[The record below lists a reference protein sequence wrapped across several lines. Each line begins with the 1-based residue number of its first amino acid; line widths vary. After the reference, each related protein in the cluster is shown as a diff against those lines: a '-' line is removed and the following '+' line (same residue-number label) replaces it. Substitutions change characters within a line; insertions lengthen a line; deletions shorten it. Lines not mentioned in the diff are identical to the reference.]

1 MPPPTAPG
9 GIKKKKGGGEITVPE
24 FTMPATAVPGIAGV
38 IVKAWQNDPS
48 LNKILERVT
57 SGPNTG
63 MATPLAVSQATT
75 AINAAAPGFSLK
87 RAVIIT
93 EVEHDDGYT
102 MEFEDDVVFVLPRA
116 TRVNGPKL
124 LETAQLLMACTPN
137 GI

>member
-63 MATPLAVSQATT
+63 MATPLAGLTSHNGNQCSGTRIQFEAGRD
-75 AINAAAPGFSLK
+75 NHGS
-87 RAVIIT
+87 RA
-93 EVEHDDGYT
+93 
-102 MEFEDDVVFVLPRA
+102 R
-116 TRVNGPKL
+116 
-124 LETAQLLMACTPN
+124 
-137 GI
+137 